1 MNNNTL
7 ILKIA
12 EGLYDGALEIN
23 KVDLIQAE
31 LKFFIW
37 NLNKNPELFDYLKS
51 TFNDYKDKCNTLDN
65 LFKDILSN
73 EILHFIKMLL
83 ERNFIEYIEDIRK
96 NYDRLANES
105 KNVVEGTIYSPFE
118 IDKERISKMED
129 IFSSIL
135 NKKII
140 LNLKIDS
147 TLICGI
153 KVFIKDKVYDY
164 SIESKLNDVKDKLV
178 KNIK

>member
-23 KVDLIQAE
+23 KVDSIQAE
-31 LKFFIW
+31 LKFFMW

-51 TFNDYKDKCNTLDN
+51 TFNDYKDKCETLDN
-65 LFKDILSN
+65 LFKDVLSN
-73 EILHFIKMLL
+73 EVLHFIKMLL
-83 ERNFIEYIEDIRK
+83 ERNFIEHIEEIKK

-105 KNVVEGTIYSPFE
+105 KNIIEGTIYSPFE
-118 IDKERISKMED
+118 IDDERISKMEEL
-129 IFSSIL
+129 FSNML
-135 NKKII
+135 DKKII
-140 LNLKIDS
+140 LNLKIDKE
-147 TLICGI
+147 LICGI

-164 SIESKLNDVKDKLV
+164 SIDSRLSDVKNKLIN
-178 KNIK
+178 NIK